1 MKTQESFGEYTR
13 RIYRLPDMDQRPR
26 EKKAVFPDCPFTA
39 GSPPPVPA
47 A

>member
-26 EKKAVFPDCPFTA
+26 EKKAVFSGPPFHR
-39 GSPPPVPA
+39 G
-47 A
+47 